1 VATGIWE
8 RRRGETNE
16 QREAFSEYLAMSP
29 RSLRA
34 LAKRGR
40 WCARSLTGWSAKWDW
55 QRRAA
60 AHDEAQ
66 AQRVADIAEK
76 SAPTSELTGTAL
88 VIERAQKIADALS
101 ALVMQRLGH
110 ADAPPVTSD
119 VADLSTRDLMR
130 IAAQWADS
138 VIRWEGTAILAAAA
152 RRGGEPEEEP
162 FDLDV
167 LDDEE
172 VEQLLELRRK
182 ALRSA

>member
-1 VATGIWE
+1 MATGIWE
-8 RRRGETNE
+8 QRKGETDE
-16 QREAFSEYLAMSP
+16 QRKAFAAYLSMSP
-29 RSLRA
+29 RSIRGLG
-34 LAKRGR
+34 KQGR
-40 WCARSLTGWSAKWDW
+40 WSARTLSEWSRTWDW

-119 VADLSTRDLMR
+119 VADLSTRDLMK